1 MMSVLDRQPTL
12 TSLRLRWAIAALCCG
27 LFLAGGYRL
36 LIFEWQPGYAARW
49 LLQAGAAIIY
59 LLWVLWRSLE
69 YNIRN
74 GETGLLAEFGA
85 GNSMTVF
92 RGILIAGLSGFL
104 LLPWPSG
111 WLAWAPGVLFTAA
124 GLSDF
129 LDGYLA
135 RVTNHA
141 TRMGEILDMSF
152 DSLGMLAAALLAVQY
167 GQVPVW
173 YLLVAVARYLFLM
186 GIWLRKSRG
195 LPVYDLP
202 PSIRRRAFA
211 GVQMGFLFFVLMPVF
226 SPPYTYIAAFVFAV
240 PFLIGFLIDWL
251 IVSGH
256 LAGQSSARPLS
267 RQQRANTLLNWLPTG
282 LRSIAAV
289 LITGQIALWFQN
301 YPVLASL
308 GAQMGISYAP
318 AVVYIIGLAQA
329 AVMVFL
335 LLGASGR
342 ISAIVGLVLL
352 SLQQMSA
359 SLTPIQI
366 TLIML
371 YAAILY
377 LGTGPLSLW
386 RPEDRWI
393 YRRAGDRSE

>member
-1 MMSVLDRQPTL
+1 MMSAPDRQPPL
-12 TSLRLRWAIAALCCG
+12 TSLRLRWAIAALCSG

-36 LIFEWQPGYAARW
+36 LAFEWQPGYAARW
-49 LLQAGAAIIY
+49 LLQTGAAIIY

-85 GNSMTVF
+85 GNTMTVF

-104 LLPWPSG
+104 LLPRPSG

-141 TRMGEILDMSF
+141 TRMGEILDISF

-186 GIWLRKSRG
+186 GIWLRKRRG

-211 GVQMGFLFFVLMPVF
+211 GVQMGFLFFVLLPVF

-256 LAGQSSARPLS
+256 LAGQASARPLS
-267 RQQRANTLLNWLPTG
+267 RQQRANTVLNWLPTG

-352 SLQQMSA
+352 SLQQMST

-386 RPEDRWI
+386 KPEDRWI

>member
-1 MMSVLDRQPTL
+1 MSAPDRQPPL
-12 TSLRLRWAIAALCCG
+12 TSLRLRWAIAALCSG

-36 LIFEWQPGYAARW
+36 LAFEWQPGYAARW
-49 LLQAGAAIIY
+49 LLQTGAAIIY

-85 GNSMTVF
+85 GNTMTVF

-104 LLPWPSG
+104 LLPRPSG

-141 TRMGEILDMSF
+141 TRMGEILDISF

-186 GIWLRKSRG
+186 GIWLRKRRG

-211 GVQMGFLFFVLMPVF
+211 GVQMGFLFFVLLPVF

-256 LAGQSSARPLS
+256 LAGQASARPLS
-267 RQQRANTLLNWLPTG
+267 RQQRANTVLNWLPTG

-352 SLQQMSA
+352 SLQQMST

-386 RPEDRWI
+386 KPEDRWI